1 MRRKVYLQGELG
13 ERFGS
18 SFTVNSDT
26 YQDIFKCINANRP
39 TFKPFLHKCHQ
50 EDICMNIVHQ
60 GKEIPQ
66 EELLT
71 PLEEGDVTI
80 SLVPAGS
87 KKAIKIVVALVI
99 VFVAL
104 PAIGAAAAGSAAAA
118 GMTTGQLIGAAMST
132 KLGLGLAMVATNL
145 AIMGIMEMMMPDP
158 SVDNDNPSNYLYGGS
173 DSGNVTEGDPIPI
186 LYGELRVP
194 GKVVAVDMIEGDFRN
209 PSHITTAQGFIKPVD
224 ETITPTV
231 DLTGYSGTAFAQM
244 SFSGGIGGGTFA

>member
-39 TFKPFLHKCHQ
+39 EFKPFLHKCVE
-50 EDICMNIVHQ
+50 EDINMNITHQ
-60 GKEIPQ
+60 GKEVPQ
-66 EELLT
+66 EDLLI
-71 PLEEGDVTI
+71 PLEEGDITI
-80 SLVPAGS
+80 SLIPAGS
-87 KKAIKIVVALVI
+87 KKAVKIFVALVI

-104 PAIGAAAAGSAAAA
+104 PAIGAGVAGAGAA

-132 KLGLGLAMVATNL
+132 NLGLGLAMVATNL

-173 DSGNVTEGDPIPI
+173 DSGNITEGDPIPI

-194 GKVVAVDMIEGDFRN
+194 GKPVAVDMVEGDFRN
-209 PSHITTAQGFIKPVD
+209 QSHVSTELGHIIPVD
-224 ETITPTV
+224 DTIV
-231 DLTGYSGTAFAQM
+231 DVADVTGYTGTAFSGL
-244 SFSGGIGGGTFA
+244 SFNGGIGGGTFA